1 MAVNH
6 YFQGG
11 RGIGNAAEKRL
22 HEDIIIES
30 LKIFGQD
37 IYYLPRTLVN
47 RDLVLGEDTSS
58 RFDDS
63 YLLEMYFETN
73 EGFAGENEIIN
84 KFGLEIRDDT
94 TLVLSKR
101 RFEEHVANKATL
113 TASGRP
119 NEGDVVFVPLLN
131 SYFEIQFVEDQEPF
145 YQLGNLPVYKLKVTR
160 WEYSSEEINTGQ
172 EVLDETEDKYTL
184 NELAHRFTLEYGQE
198 VLTGRGSIVL
208 EDFHDY
214 DTGQP
219 AFLMNETYTGA
230 EVVQTQSPYASNL
243 DLNTEAGYGT
253 VGDLSDDILDFTERN
268 PFGEVDE

>member
-11 RGIGNAAEKRL
+11 KGIGNQAEKRL
-22 HEDIIIES
+22 HEDIIIEG
-30 LKIFGQD
+30 LKIYGQD

-101 RFEEHVANKATL
+101 RFEEHVATC
-113 TASGRP
+113 S
-119 NEGDVVFVPLLN
+119 
-131 SYFEIQFVEDQEPF
+131 
-145 YQLGNLPVYKLKVTR
+145 
-160 WEYSSEEINTGQ
+160 
-172 EVLDETEDKYTL
+172 
-184 NELAHRFTLEYGQE
+184 
-198 VLTGRGSIVL
+198 
-208 EDFHDY
+208 
-214 DTGQP
+214 
-219 AFLMNETYTGA
+219 
-230 EVVQTQSPYASNL
+230 SNL
-243 DLNTEAGYGT
+243 LLDNTKVVSSLISKPNLLMISFSPAKPSLVSKYI
-253 VGDLSDDILDFTERN
+253 SRR
-268 PFGEVDE
+268 

>member
-11 RGIGNAAEKRL
+11 RGIGNDAEKRL

-84 KFGLEIRDDT
+84 K
-94 TLVLSKR
+94 
-101 RFEEHVANKATL
+101 
-113 TASGRP
+113 
-119 NEGDVVFVPLLN
+119 
-131 SYFEIQFVEDQEPF
+131 
-145 YQLGNLPVYKLKVTR
+145 
-160 WEYSSEEINTGQ
+160 
-172 EVLDETEDKYTL
+172 
-184 NELAHRFTLEYGQE
+184 
-198 VLTGRGSIVL
+198 
-208 EDFHDY
+208 Y
-214 DTGQP
+214 DCHM
-219 AFLMNETYTGA
+219 F
-230 EVVQTQSPYASNL
+230 
-243 DLNTEAGYGT
+243 
-253 VGDLSDDILDFTERN
+253 F
-268 PFGEVDE
+268 

>member
-11 RGIGNAAEKRL
+11 GIGNDAEKRL

-73 EGFAGENEIIN
+73 EGFGENEIIN

-101 RFEEHVANKATL
+101 RFEEHVANK
-113 TASGRP
+113 
-119 NEGDVVFVPLLN
+119 
-131 SYFEIQFVEDQEPF
+131 Q
-145 YQLGNLPVYKLKVTR
+145 
-160 WEYSSEEINTGQ
+160 
-172 EVLDETEDKYTL
+172 
-184 NELAHRFTLEYGQE
+184 H
-198 VLTGRGSIVL
+198 
-208 EDFHDY
+208 
-214 DTGQP
+214 
-219 AFLMNETYTGA
+219 
-230 EVVQTQSPYASNL
+230 
-243 DLNTEAGYGT
+243 
-253 VGDLSDDILDFTERN
+253 
-268 PFGEVDE
+268 

>member
-11 RGIGNAAEKRL
+11 RGIGNDSEKRL

-63 YLLEMYFETN
+63 YLLEMYFETT

-101 RFEEHVANKATL
+101 RFEDHVGSKATL

-119 NEGDVVFVPLLN
+119 NEGDIVFVPLLN

-145 YQLGNLPVYKLKVTR
+145 YQMGNLPVYKLKVTR
-160 WEYSSEEINTGQ
+160 WEYANEQINTGINT
-172 EVLDETEDKYTL
+172 LDAVEDKYTL
-184 NELAHRFTLEYGQE
+184 DQLQHKLTLEYGQE
-198 VLTGRGSIVL
+198 VLTGVGSIML
-208 EDFHDY
+208 EDYHDY
-214 DTGQP
+214 STGQP
-219 AFLMNETYTGA
+219 ALLMQETFVTA
-230 EVVQTQSPYASNL
+230 NIQTQSPYASNL
-243 DLNTEAGYGT
+243 DLNAEAGYDT
-253 VGDLSDDILDFTERN
+253 ASTADDILDFTERN

>member
-11 RGIGNAAEKRL
+11 RGIGNDSEKRL

-63 YLLEMYFETN
+63 YLLEMYFETT

-101 RFEEHVANKATL
+101 RFQDHVASKATL

-119 NEGDVVFVPLLN
+119 NEGDIVFVPLLN

-145 YQLGNLPVYKLKVTR
+145 YQMGNLPVYKLKVTR
-160 WEYSSEEINTGQ
+160 WEYANEQINTGINT
-172 EVLDETEDKYTL
+172 LDAVEDKYTL
-184 NELAHRFTLEYGQE
+184 DQLQHKLTFRVWSRSSNRRRFNCVRRLSRLLYRST
-198 VLTGRGSIVL
+198 SIINARNICSCK
-208 EDFHDY
+208 Y
-214 DTGQP
+214 TDTI
-219 AFLMNETYTGA
+219 T
-230 EVVQTQSPYASNL
+230 
-243 DLNTEAGYGT
+243 
-253 VGDLSDDILDFTERN
+253 ICK
-268 PFGEVDE
+268 

>member
-11 RGIGNAAEKRL
+11 RGIGNQAEKRL

-30 LKIFGQD
+30 LKIFEQD

-63 YLLEMYFETN
+63 YLLEMYFETT

-113 TASGRP
+113 TATGRP

-160 WEYSSEEINTGQ
+160 WEYANEEINTGN
-172 EVLDETEDKYTL
+172 EALDQVEDKYTL
-184 NELAHRFTLEYGQE
+184 NTIAHRNTLEYGQE
-198 VLTGRGSIVL
+198 VLTGAGSIIL
-208 EDFHDY
+208 EDYHDY
-214 DTGQP
+214 STGQP
-219 AFLMNETYTGA
+219 ALMMLETYTTSSA
-230 EVVQTQSPYASNL
+230 IQTQSPYAGNL
-243 DLNTEAGYGT
+243 DMNTEAGYDT